1 MIIYILAS
9 EIIEFKTMKALKF
22 PLAVLCFSL
31 FWMGCKKEE
40 TETIDTSMGSI
51 RGSITT
57 FDEYAGVIYQER
69 SNIKID
75 VTNDFQSFTTNTDL
89 AGDYNIASVPNQKY
103 NIKYSK
109 SGFVTWVQND
119 VNIDFENSDF
129 PVTSDIMTL
138 PNVSLYKKI
147 FWTIEEIQGNTVQN
161 IVGLD
166 TLYDVRITA
175 SLSPAPFLA
184 TQFAGYR
191 VFISTNDTVSKENYI
206 WQEHYTTNNGA
217 LEVIITESK
226 WRSLGLTS
234 LDQVYVK
241 IYGDI
246 KPDISYLND
255 QDLLIFPGTTETSS
269 EVVEVELD

>member
-1 MIIYILAS
+1 
-9 EIIEFKTMKALKF
+9 MKSLKF
-22 PLAVLCFSL
+22 PLIAICFSL
-31 FWMGCKKEE
+31 FLGGCKKDE
-40 TETIDTSMGSI
+40 TERIDTSMGSI

-57 FDEYAGVIYQER
+57 FDEYASVVYQER

-75 VTNDFQSFTTNTDL
+75 VANDFQSFTTNTDL

-109 SGFVTWVQND
+109 SGFVTFIQNN

-138 PNVSLYKKI
+138 PNVNLYKKI

-161 IVGLD
+161 LVGLD

-175 SLSPAPFLA
+175 SLSPAPSQA

-206 WQEHYTTNNGA
+206 WQKHYTTNNGT
-217 LEVIITESK
+217 LEVIVTESE
-226 WRSLGLTS
+226 WRSIGLTS
-234 LDQVYVK
+234 LDQIFIK

-255 QDLLIFPGTTETSS
+255 EDLLVFPGTTETFS